1 MFSPKRG
8 MQGVILFL
16 VLLTLLACTGCI
28 RPAEEEISP
37 AVSVAV
43 TIPPQAEMVREIGDG
58 RVDVVILVP
67 PGSDPH
73 TYEPSLSLIQKAA
86 GADIYLK
93 LGNGLFPV
101 EDMLA
106 TRLRE
111 MNPDLI
117 VVDTSAGIEYLGPE
131 GKRDP
136 HVWLSLKNAVVMVG
150 NTRDALV
157 LADPPFREVY
167 QENSGRYIARINE
180 IDQKIAAEFSE
191 NDPGLIL
198 TTHQAWDYFARDY
211 NLSIVSIEHDGKEP
225 TAQDLRDLIS
235 QGRRQ
240 GVSHVFAEAQENR
253 REAQVVADE
262 IGATVIIID
271 PLSPDYLA
279 SMEQVAMAF
288 TRS

>member
-1 MFSPKRG
+1 MFSLRG
-8 MQGVILFL
+8 LPTAILFI
-16 VLLTLLACTGCI
+16 VMFSFPAFTGCI
-28 RPAEEEISP
+28 GPADEKVSP
-37 AVSVAV
+37 GVSVAV
-43 TIPPQAEMVREIGDG
+43 TIPPQAEMVREIGG
-58 RVDVVILVP
+58 ANVNVVVLIP

-73 TYEPSLSLIQKAA
+73 TYEPPVSMVRKAA

-101 EDMLA
+101 EDVLT

-136 HVWLSLKNAVVMVG
+136 HIWLSLKNAAIMAE
-150 NTRDALV
+150 NIRDALV
-157 LADPPFREVY
+157 QADPPSRDIY
-167 QENSGRYIARINE
+167 RENSGRYIARINE
-180 IDQKIAAEFSE
+180 LDQRNAAEFSE
-191 NDPGLIL
+191 KDPGLIL

-211 NLSIVSIEHDGKEP
+211 NLSIISIEHDGKEP
-225 TAQDLRDLIS
+225 TAQDLENLIS

-240 GVSHVFAEAQENR
+240 GVTHVFAEAQESP

-279 SMEQVAMAF
+279 SMEQVAMTFAG
-288 TRS
+288 S

>member
-1 MFSPKRG
+1 MVSPQRS
-8 MQGVILFL
+8 MQIVILFF
-16 VLLTLLACTGCI
+16 LLLSLLACTGCTG
-28 RPAEEEISP
+28 PAEEEVSP

-58 RVDVVILVP
+58 RVEVVILVP

-73 TYEPSLSLIQKAA
+73 TYEPSLSLVRKAA
-86 GADIYLK
+86 GADLYLK

-117 VVDTSAGIEYLGPE
+117 VVDTSAGIEYLGTE

-136 HVWLSLKNAVVMVG
+136 HVWLSLKNAVVMAG

-157 LADPPFREVY
+157 QADPPFREMY
-167 QENSGRYIARINE
+167 QENSGRYIARIDE
-180 IDQKIAAEFSE
+180 LHQRITAEFSGK
-191 NDPGLIL
+191 DPGLIL

-211 NLSIVSIEHDGKEP
+211 NLTIVSIERDGKEP
-225 TAQDLRDLIS
+225 TAQDLQNLIS

-240 GVSHVFAEAQENR
+240 GVSHVFAEAQESP

-288 TRS
+288 TGS

>member
-1 MFSPKRG
+1 MTSPFRG
-8 MQGVILFL
+8 LLSAVLFIVILSLSAF
-16 VLLTLLACTGCI
+16 TGCI
-28 RPAEEEISP
+28 GPADEKVSP

-43 TIPPQAEMVREIGDG
+43 TIPPQAEMVREIGGG
-58 RVDVVILVP
+58 RVDVVILIP

-73 TYEPSLSLIQKAA
+73 TYEPSVSLLRKAS
-86 GADIYLK
+86 GADLYLK

-101 EDMLA
+101 EDVLA

-136 HVWLSLKNAVVMVG
+136 HIWLSLKNAVIMAE
-150 NTRDALV
+150 NTRDALIQ
-157 LADPPFREVY
+157 ADPPSREMY
-167 QENSGRYIARINE
+167 RENSDRYIARINE
-180 IDQKIAAEFSE
+180 IDQRITAEFTE
-191 NDPGLIL
+191 KDPGLIL

-211 NLSIVSIEHDGKEP
+211 NLSIISIERNGKEA
-225 TAQDLRDLIS
+225 TAQDLENLIS
-235 QGRRQ
+235 QGRSQ
-240 GVSHVFAEAQENR
+240 GVTQVFAEAQESR

-262 IGATVIIID
+262 IGATVIPID

-279 SMEQVAMAF
+279 SMERAAMAF
-288 TRS
+288 AGS

>member
-1 MFSPKRG
+1 MFSLRG
-8 MQGVILFL
+8 LPTAILFIVML
-16 VLLTLLACTGCI
+16 SFPAFTGCI
-28 RPAEEEISP
+28 GPADEKVSP
-37 AVSVAV
+37 GVSVAV
-43 TIPPQAEMVREIGDG
+43 TIPPQAEMVREIGG
-58 RVDVVILVP
+58 ANVNVVVLIP

-73 TYEPSLSLIQKAA
+73 TYEPPVSMVRKAA

-101 EDMLA
+101 EDVLT

-136 HVWLSLKNAVVMVG
+136 HIWLSLKNAAIMAE
-150 NTRDALV
+150 NIRDALV
-157 LADPPFREVY
+157 QADPPSRDIY
-167 QENSGRYIARINE
+167 RENSGRYIARINE
-180 IDQKIAAEFSE
+180 LDQRNAAEFSE
-191 NDPGLIL
+191 KDPGLIL

-211 NLSIVSIEHDGKEP
+211 NLSIISIEHDGKEP
-225 TAQDLRDLIS
+225 TAQDLENLIS

-240 GVSHVFAEAQENR
+240 GVTHVFAEAQESP

-279 SMEQVAMAF
+279 SMEQVAMTFAG
-288 TRS
+288 S